1 MASTTQGSPKAD
13 ERLLQESWL
22 RKVLRRPEL
31 AAVGGAILVWVFF
44 AIAGGSNGFV
54 SLRGAANY
62 LQVSA
67 ELGIL
72 AVAVSGVMI
81 GGEFYLSGGSIF
93 RPAGM
98 IIAHPTI
105 PFQWDIWAAM

>member
-22 RKVLRRPEL
+22 RKLLRRHEL

-62 LQVSA
+62 LQVSS

-72 AVAVSGVMI
+72 AVAVYLLIV
-81 GGEFYLSGGSIF
+81 GGGFVPLGGSIIG
-93 RPAGM
+93 PGGLVT
-98 IIAHPTI
+98 PI
-105 PFQWDIWAAM
+105 PPRQV